1 MARLEDFVADLR
13 RKFAGDIRLDL
24 ASRLLYSTDASIYQI
39 EPLGVVLPRTQEDLH
54 AAVELAAKYQVPM
67 LARGAGS
74 SLAGQAIGEA
84 VILDCSRW
92 LDRIVEIDGPERR
105 ARVEPGVVLSRLNRE
120 AAKHGMQF
128 GPDPASADRATI
140 GGMIGNNAT
149 GAHSIKYGMTADHLQ
164 SADVVLAD
172 GSLAALGELYARPT
186 VAKSTGGLGE
196 QRQIAASPTAPR
208 YGAIVEAAFAI
219 RERYEVEI
227 RRRFPRTWR
236 NSAGYRLNY
245 LLPWSATRP
254 SEWRGEAYPADAR
267 GKAFNLSQLLAGS
280 EGTLAVI
287 RQATVGLVPKPKHT
301 VLGVLSYASVDGA
314 CEMVPGILE
323 HHPAAIE
330 LIPRMI
336 VELAREAPA
345 YAFQAGWVAGDPEA
359 LLVVEFAGDNP
370 LLLRTSAEAL
380 RDNVLIAESAS
391 EQERVWGLRKAGLG
405 IIDSR
410 PQSARSATFIED
422 CAIPVEHLG
431 EFVRGLRGIMAEH
444 QAEGGIYG
452 HASAGC
458 LHARPVLDL
467 KTLAGVQAMREIAE
481 QTLALALRLGGSM
494 ASEHGDGIA
503 RGEWLRRTYGPDI
516 AEAMTMLKRAADP
529 HGILSPRKMLESP
542 PMDSHL
548 RYGANYRAQT
558 WTPGIDFGRHGG
570 LATAIEQCNG
580 QALCR
585 KDNGIMCPSFQATR
599 EEAHSTRG
607 RANLLRALISTGF
620 SDLPLAAAERSSSD
634 IDGAEGRGEISEA
647 VFRALDLC
655 LGCKGCKGECPS
667 GVDMA
672 RLKSAFLEE
681 YHRGR
686 PRLARD
692 YAFGH
697 FHTTARI
704 LSMLAPIANA
714 TNRIPTL
721 HRAISRAMT
730 ITPERPFPSFAPRL
744 AKPHRE
750 AGLKPVL
757 MLRDPFTH
765 YVDSE
770 VEQAAFDL
778 LRRAGFDVR
787 LLTAMGAGASLVSK
801 GFLRS
806 ARRHAQSVLDE
817 VARKDPGA
825 STPVATIEPSELS
838 TLRHDYPDL
847 LPHTEAAK
855 LMQLT
860 GARGVDQL
868 LLETGAFSDMRVA
881 TTSQQILFH
890 PHCHEKADNH
900 GRGSFAS
907 AGLLRAVG
915 YQVEILD
922 EGCCGMAG
930 TFGYEAEHYELSQKI
945 AALRLVPRIAES
957 PGVGVA
963 ATGAACRMQI
973 AQNTKASVAHPLVW
987 VRRALF
993 GS

>member
-13 RKFAGDIRLDL
+13 RNFAGDIRLDL

-54 AAVELAAKYQVPM
+54 AAVELAAKYQIPI

-74 SLAGQAIGEA
+74 SLAGQAIGAA

-92 LDRIVEIDGPERR
+92 LDKIVEIDGLERR
-105 ARVEPGVVLSRLNRE
+105 AKVEPGVVLSRLNRE
-120 AAKHGMQF
+120 AAEQGLQF

-140 GGMIGNNAT
+140 GGVIGNNAT
-149 GAHSIKYGMTADHLQ
+149 GAHSIIYGMTADHLQ

-172 GSLAALGELYARPT
+172 GSLATLGEVKARP
-186 VAKSTGGLGE
+186 AGAPSTGGPGE
-196 QRQIAASPTAPR
+196 ERRIAALPSAPR
-208 YGAIVEAAFAI
+208 YGAIVEAAFEI
-219 RERYEVEI
+219 GERYVEEI
-227 RRRFPRTWR
+227 KRRFPRTWR

-254 SEWRGEAYPADAR
+254 SEWTGGSYPADDRA
-267 GKAFNLSQLLAGS
+267 KAFNLSQLLAGS

-287 RQATVGLVPKPKHT
+287 RQATVSLVTKPKHT

-314 CEMVPGILE
+314 CDMVPSILA

-336 VELAREAPA
+336 VDLAREAPA

-370 LLLRTSAEAL
+370 LLLRQSAEAL
-380 RDNVLIAESAS
+380 RDDVLIAESAA
-391 EQERVWGLRKAGLG
+391 EQARVWGLRKAGLG

-431 EFVRGLRGIMAEH
+431 EFVRDLRRIMAEH
-444 QAEGGIYG
+444 KAEGGIYG

-467 KTLAGVQAMREIAE
+467 KTLAGVHAMREIAE

-503 RGEWLRRTYGPDI
+503 RGEWLRQTYGPDI
-516 AEAMTMLKRAADP
+516 AEAISMLKRAADP
-529 HGILSPRKMLESP
+529 QEILSPRKMLESP
-542 PMDSHL
+542 PMDTHL

-558 WTPGIDFGRHGG
+558 WTPGIEFGRQGG
-570 LATAIEQCNG
+570 LAMAIEQCNG

-585 KDNGIMCPSFQATR
+585 KVDGVMCPSFQATR
-599 EEAHSTRG
+599 EEMHSTRG

-620 SDLPLAAAERSSSD
+620 ADLPLAAVPNSSAV
-634 IDGAEGRGEISEA
+634 DGAEGRGAISEA

-672 RLKSAFLEE
+672 KLKSTFLEE
-681 YHRGR
+681 YHHGR

-692 YAFGH
+692 YAFGY
-697 FHTTARI
+697 FHITARV
-704 LSMLAPIANA
+704 LSLLTPFMNA
-714 TNRIPTL
+714 ANRIGIV
-721 HRAISRAMT
+721 HRVISRAMA

-744 AKPHRE
+744 AKPPRE
-750 AGLKPVL
+750 AGVKPVL

-778 LRRAGFDVR
+778 LRRAGFEVR
-787 LLTAMGAGASLVSK
+787 LLTAMGAGASLVSN

-806 ARRHAQSVLDE
+806 ARRHAKSVLDE
-817 VARKDPGA
+817 VARKDPSG
-825 STPVATIEPSELS
+825 SIPVVTIEPSELS
-838 TLRHDYPDL
+838 TLRNDYPDL
-847 LPHTEAAK
+847 LPDSEAAK
-855 LMQLT
+855 LKQLT

-881 TTSQQILFH
+881 TTSKHILFH
-890 PHCHEKADNH
+890 SHCHERADER
-900 GRGSFAS
+900 GGGSFAS
-907 AGLLRAVG
+907 LGLLRAAG
-915 YQVEILD
+915 YQVRILD

-957 PGVGVA
+957 PGAGVA

-987 VRRALF
+987 VRRALVP
-993 GS
+993 S